1 MEREKTAGMHD
12 HGMNAAVEPLPGL
25 DAIGCGCDSCNH
37 MHAEKVETKAGSGHW
52 LGVPTRVWLE
62 GALGAV
68 LFAAALFTRSPEWLR
83 ISLFFAA
90 WLVFGREVVLGAIR
104 GIAKGRL
111 FDEFF
116 LMSIASGG
124 AFLIGEHPEAVAV
137 MLFYRIGETL
147 QEAAVDRSKDSI
159 RSLMA
164 IRPDT
169 ALCLRNGTYEQIAP
183 EEVVVGDTL
192 LVQPGGRVPVDG
204 KVLLGHVSL
213 DLSALT
219 GESLPVSVEPGME
232 VLSGSIST
240 NGALTI
246 EAIRPYEDSA
256 VGRILRLVETASS
269 RKARAERFVT
279 RFSRVYT
286 PIVTGA
292 AVLLAVLPPLLIP
305 GQSFSTWLYRALVF
319 LVVSCPCALVVSI
332 PLGFYG
338 GIGGAARRGILVKG
352 GQYLEALNHVDTVVF
367 DKTGTLTEGKFQV
380 TDLIPSDGKTGA
392 SHQRE
397 LLRTAALAERH
408 STHPLAVSIRN
419 AFGEE
424 NSGAAH
430 EKTQEHAGLG
440 VEAWSEGKHLVVGQ
454 ASLLRTRGIAVAE
467 SADASHSVHV
477 AADGQYL
484 GEIRLADTP
493 RKGVREAVAALRDHG
508 IRNIAM
514 LTGDAA
520 HTAQAV
526 ADHAGVEEVHSGLM
540 PGQKVERLEAMMAN
554 GRKAVFV
561 GDGIN
566 DAPVLVRADVGIAMG
581 GIGSDA
587 AMEAADIVLMR
598 DDPALVSEAIRIA
611 RKTRRIVTQNIVLAL
626 GVKGLV
632 LLLGAGGLAT
642 MWEAVFADVGVAL
655 LAILNATRV
664 LGDKR

>member
-1 MEREKTAGMHD
+1 MEREKTAGLHE
-12 HGMNAAVEPLPGL
+12 HGMNAALEPMPGL

-37 MHAEKVETKAGSGHW
+37 VHAEKVKTKADSGHW

-68 LFAAALFTRSPEWLR
+68 LFTAALLTRNPEWLR

-164 IRPDT
+164 IRPDK

-338 GIGGAARRGILVKG
+338 GIGGAARRGIRS
-352 GQYLEALNHVDTVVF
+352 E
-367 DKTGTLTEGKFQV
+367 
-380 TDLIPSDGKTGA
+380 
-392 SHQRE
+392 
-397 LLRTAALAERH
+397 ER
-408 STHPLAVSIRN
+408 R
-419 AFGEE
+419 
-424 NSGAAH
+424 
-430 EKTQEHAGLG
+430 
-440 VEAWSEGKHLVVGQ
+440 VG
-454 ASLLRTRGIAVAE
+454 
-467 SADASHSVHV
+467 
-477 AADGQYL
+477 
-484 GEIRLADTP
+484 
-493 RKGVREAVAALRDHG
+493 
-508 IRNIAM
+508 
-514 LTGDAA
+514 
-520 HTAQAV
+520 
-526 ADHAGVEEVHSGLM
+526 
-540 PGQKVERLEAMMAN
+540 
-554 GRKAVFV
+554 
-561 GDGIN
+561 
-566 DAPVLVRADVGIAMG
+566 
-581 GIGSDA
+581 
-587 AMEAADIVLMR
+587 
-598 DDPALVSEAIRIA
+598 
-611 RKTRRIVTQNIVLAL
+611 
-626 GVKGLV
+626 
-632 LLLGAGGLAT
+632 
-642 MWEAVFADVGVAL
+642 
-655 LAILNATRV
+655 
-664 LGDKR
+664 